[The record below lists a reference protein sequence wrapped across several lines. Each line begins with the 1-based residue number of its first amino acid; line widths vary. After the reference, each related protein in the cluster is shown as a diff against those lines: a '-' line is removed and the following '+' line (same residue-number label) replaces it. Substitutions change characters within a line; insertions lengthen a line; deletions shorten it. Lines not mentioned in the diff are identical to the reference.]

1 VSPKVLS
8 LPKFS
13 KLLSVTLHKNYSDCM
28 GSCMNFIPRLRKE
41 MENKDAQR
49 QIQQMVNFILNEAKD
64 KAEEIDAKAM
74 EDFNIE
80 KLKHIQLMKEK
91 LRKEY
96 AVKLK
101 KIETDRAIQ
110 RSTAINKSRLRTIE
124 ERNRLLMEAVE
135 LVKKSLVDSVKKTDS
150 YKKIVIDLIVQ
161 GGLLLLEPELTIR
174 SRKEDFALVKSIIDE
189 AQKKYA
195 SVIKTQTEGAV
206 KTVKFT
212 LDEANPLEG
221 KIGGVVVQTT
231 NGTIRVDNTLD
242 TRLDL
247 VVEKDK
253 PTIRKLL
260 FPSA

>member
-1 VSPKVLS
+1 
-8 LPKFS
+8 
-13 KLLSVTLHKNYSDCM
+13 
-28 GSCMNFIPRLRKE
+28 
-41 MENKDAQR
+41 MEDKDAQR

-80 KLKHIQLMKEK
+80 KLKHIQLMKDK

-124 ERNRLLMEAVE
+124 ERNRLLLESVE
-135 LVKKSLVDSVKKTDS
+135 SVKKSLVESVKKTEN

-161 GGLLLLEPELTIR
+161 GALLLLEPELTIVA
-174 SRKEDFALVKSIIDE
+174 RKEDFGLIKSVLEE
-189 AQKKYA
+189 AQKKYTQ
-195 SVIKTQTEGAV
+195 VIKTQTNGVTKAV
-206 KTVKFT
+206 KFVLNESK
-212 LDEANPLEG
+212 PLVG
-221 KIGGVVVQTT
+221 KIGGVVVQTASG
-231 NGTIRVDNTLD
+231 NIRVDNTLD
-242 TRLDL
+242 TRLEL
-247 VVEKDK
+247 VMEKDK
-253 PTIRKLL
+253 PTIRRLL